1 MGSGNRFTCGLNEG
15 CGLGIYVARF
25 PFTVTISINL
35 LFWFVSL
42 GFGRGYDEPEEY

>member
-1 MGSGNRFTCGLNEG
+1 MGSGNRFSFGRVDG
-15 CGLGIYVARF
+15 FGLGVHVSRF
-25 PFTVTISINL
+25 PFNVTISLNF